1 MIETGGR
8 PGRRR
13 GGGGMKRGWRGHKM
27 DLEGFW
33 FSPKEETVT
42 GEEVVSTKEA
52 RGMGGEGKRW

>member
-1 MIETGGR
+1 
-8 PGRRR
+8 
-13 GGGGMKRGWRGHKM
+13 MKRGWRGHKM